1 MRKIAVRLI
10 VFATTT
16 LLLLASVFAASA
28 CGSYQYQPEVPQ
40 SLRR

>member
-1 MRKIAVRLI
+1 MSKIAVRLI

-16 LLLLASVFAASA
+16 LLFLANVFAASA
-28 CGSYQYQPEVPQ
+28 CGSFHYQPEVPD

>member
-1 MRKIAVRLI
+1 MRKIVTRLI

-16 LLLLASVFAASA
+16 LLFLANVFAASA
-28 CGSYQYQPEVPQ
+28 CSTHHYQPEVPQ

>member
-1 MRKIAVRLI
+1 MRKISVRLI

-16 LLLLASVFAASA
+16 LLLLANVFAASA
-28 CGSYQYQPEVPQ
+28 CGVHYYQTEVPE

>member
-10 VFATTT
+10 IFATTA
-16 LLLLASVFAASA
+16 LLFLANVFAASA
-28 CGSYQYQPEVPQ
+28 CGYAHYQPEVPD

>member
-16 LLLLASVFAASA
+16 LLLLANVFAASA

>member
-1 MRKIAVRLI
+1 MKKFVTRLI

-16 LLLLASVFAASA
+16 LLLLANVAAASA
-28 CGSYQYQPEVPQ
+28 CWSLHYQPEVPQ

>member
-1 MRKIAVRLI
+1 MRKMAVRLI

-16 LLLLASVFAASA
+16 LLFLANVFAASA
-28 CGSYQYQPEVPQ
+28 CMGGHYQPDVPE

>member
-1 MRKIAVRLI
+1 MRKMAVRLI

-16 LLLLASVFAASA
+16 LLFLANVFAASA
-28 CGSYQYQPEVPQ
+28 CWAGHYQPEVPQ